1 MSVRRI
7 RRGAVLALIALPC
20 LAACDSGEGAPTS
33 SASASSPASSP
44 GTSSTPGTSSAAAAD
59 SSAGS
64 DASSGLES
72 LEAEFDARI
81 GVSALDTGSG
91 DVLEHRAHE
100 RFGYASSLKVLAA
113 AELLR
118 QVPADQREERVTWTQ
133 EDLDAAGHSPVTWT
147 QEDLDAAGHSPV
159 TSEHLEEGLTYPEL
173 AEAAV
178 RESDNTAMNLMLA
191 RIGGPEGLDAALEEL
206 GDSTTEVVHEEPALN
221 AVEPGGTDDT
231 TSPAA
236 FTADLDALLDPERTP
251 RLLDPADRETLIDWM
266 SGNPT
271 GDTLIRAG
279 APEDWTVAEKSG
291 GAGGIRNDVAVLTP
305 PDRAP
310 IILSVL
316 TQRNDPGAEYD
327 DALVA
332 RAAEVVLGEL
342 G

>member
-7 RRGAVLALIALPC
+7 RRGAALALIALPL
-20 LAACDSGEGAPTS
+20 LAACGSGEEASP
-33 SASASSPASSP
+33 SASASSPS
-44 GTSSTPGTSSAAAAD
+44 
-59 SSAGS
+59 SSAGT
-64 DASSGLES
+64 ASSGAGSTAGADSPADSAASRGLES

-81 GVSALDTGSG
+81 GVSALDTDSG
-91 DVLEHRAHE
+91 EVVEHRAEE

-118 QVPADQREERVTWTQ
+118 QVPVDQREERVTWTQ
-133 EDLDAAGHSPVTWT
+133 EDV
-147 QEDLDAAGHSPV
+147 DAAGHSPV
-159 TSEHLEEGLTYPEL
+159 TSEHLAEGLTYPEL

-206 GDSTTEVVHEEPALN
+206 GDTTTEVVHEEPALN
-221 AVEPGGTDDT
+221 DVEPGDTEDT
-231 TSPAA
+231 TSPEA
-236 FTADLDALLDPERTP
+236 FTADLDALLDPGRTP
-251 RLLDPADRETLIDWM
+251 QVLDPADRETLIDWM

-279 APEDWTVAEKSG
+279 APEGWTVAEKSG
-291 GAGGIRNDVAVLTP
+291 GAGGIRNDVAILTP

-310 IILSVL
+310 IIVSVL
-316 TQRNDPGAEYD
+316 TQRNDPEAEYD

-332 RAAEVVLGEL
+332 RAAQAVLGEFE
-342 G
+342 

>member
-118 QVPADQREERVTWTQ
+118 QVPADQREER
-133 EDLDAAGHSPVTWT
+133 VTWT

-342 G
+342 E